1 MEKSNE
7 IAPPPDRAIPI
18 SAKSHR
24 IGWAAA
30 TLIRLFSCTYRW
42 RIEDPDNLSAD
53 PPGHPMI
60 WAFWHNRIFVVP
72 VMYRKF
78 LKTRSGAVL
87 SSASKDGEII
97 AATVSRFG
105 CHSVRGSSSRRGTAA
120 LRGLIDWIQAGYDVA
135 VVPDGPR
142 GPRYK
147 LGPGV
152 VRLAQTTNA
161 KILPIRVEYGSF
173 WAFRS
178 WDKFRLPKPFTRV
191 TITFEPLIDVAENL
205 DEEAFEFE
213 RQRIENALNPHNETD

>member
-120 LRGLIDWIQAGYDVA
+120 LRGLIEWIQAGYDVA

-178 WDKFRLPKPFTRV
+178 WDKFRLPKPFTCV